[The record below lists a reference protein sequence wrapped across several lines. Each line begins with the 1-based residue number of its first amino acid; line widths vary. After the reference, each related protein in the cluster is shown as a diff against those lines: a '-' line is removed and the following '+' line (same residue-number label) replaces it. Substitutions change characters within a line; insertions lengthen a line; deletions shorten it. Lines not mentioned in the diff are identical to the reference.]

1 MIAVLLLHACA
12 KKDPSFLITETTVG
26 PITNTTGLDELEGLF
41 PNDSIVQDTLD
52 SNVKTVVQ
60 KIQVF
65 EKEGLPLLILTPST
79 DSVQTIEN
87 VQVLDP
93 RYTSDDGISL
103 ISTFKDIQETYTIKK
118 IVTTLNSLV
127 IFPKESNLY
136 FTIDKTELPY
146 NLRFN
151 QPIIEAVQIPDDA
164 KIKYL
169 MVGWN

>member
-1 MIAVLLLHACA
+1 MLLVLNACA
-12 KKDPSFLITETTVG
+12 KKDPTFLITETTVG
-26 PITNTTGLDELEGLF
+26 PVSSTTTLDELESLF
-41 PNDSIVQDTLD
+41 ANDSIVQDTLN
-52 SNVKTVVQ
+52 SSVKTVVK

-65 EKEGLPLLILTPST
+65 EKEGLPLLVLTPST
-79 DSVQTIEN
+79 DSIQTIEN
-87 VQVLDP
+87 IQVLDP
-93 RYTSDDGISL
+93 RYTSDNGISL
-103 ISTFKDIQETYTIKK
+103 ISTFKDIQEKYTIKK

-151 QPIIEAVQIPDDA
+151 QPDIEAVQIPDGA